1 MNKEIEATFLD
12 IDKNE
17 YRAKL
22 KKAGAKMIHPEVL
35 MRRTVFDTGP
45 GSFLRVR
52 DEGQKIVM
60 TYKNIKRLS
69 LDGINEVNVE
79 VDSYEN
85 TITLL
90 TAAGLKVKALQAT
103 LREKWV
109 LDGVEVTI
117 DTWPGLPPYTE
128 IEGPSAKKVN
138 NVAGKLG
145 FSMDDALYGSVDEI
159 YHHYYGVDQNDVN
172 YCPEI
177 VIGKTPAFLDGLDLV
192 A

>member
-22 KKAGAKMIHPEVL
+22 KKAGAKLIHPEVL
-35 MRRTVFDTGP
+35 MRRTVFDTGS

-60 TYKNIKRLS
+60 TYKNIEKLS
-69 LDGINEVNVE
+69 LEGVNEVNVE
-79 VDSYEN
+79 VNSYED
-85 TITLL
+85 TVILL

-109 LDGVEVTI
+109 LDDVEVTI
-117 DTWPGLPPYTE
+117 DTWPALPPYTE

-138 NVAGKLG
+138 DVAGKLG

-159 YHHYYGVDQNDVN
+159 YHYYYGVGQNDVN

-177 VIGKTPAFLDGLDLV
+177 VIGKTPVFLDGLDLV

>member
-22 KKAGAKMIHPEVL
+22 KKAGAKLIHSEVL
-35 MRRTVFDTGP
+35 MRRTVFDTGL

-60 TYKNIKRLS
+60 TYKNIERLS
-69 LDGINEVNVE
+69 LDGVNEVNVE

-109 LDGVEVTI
+109 LDDVEVTI
-117 DTWPGLPPYTE
+117 DTWPALPPYTE

-138 NVAGKLG
+138 DAAEKLG

-159 YHHYYGVDQNDVN
+159 YHHYYGVAQNDVN

>member
-35 MRRTVFDTGP
+35 MRRTVFDAGP

-60 TYKNIKRLS
+60 TYKNIEKLS
-69 LDGINEVNVE
+69 LDGVNEVNVE

-109 LDGVEVTI
+109 LGDVEITL
-117 DTWPGLPPYTE
+117 DTWPALPPYTE
-128 IEGPSAKKVN
+128 IEGPSAKKVKDI
-138 NVAGKLG
+138 AGKLG

-177 VIGKTPAFLDGLDLV
+177 VIGKTPAFLDGFDLV

>member
-1 MNKEIEATFLD
+1 MNKEIEAIFLD

-109 LDGVEVTI
+109 LGDVEITL
-117 DTWPGLPPYTE
+117 DTWPALPPYTE
-128 IEGPSAKKVN
+128 IEGPSAKKVKDI
-138 NVAGKLG
+138 AGKLG

-177 VIGKTPAFLDGLDLV
+177 VIGKTPAFLDGFDLV